1 MKNKNILETNEEL
14 LNYANEEADKIAKE
28 LGYEDGQDLVD
39 SVNAGL
45 KSSNPADVRAVSR
58 DAGKFTAKLSL
69 VVYEQVIYKQEG
81 IEKVYSWV
89 DKFDYKFLEFGNTLN
104 FINDVVT
111 TATTYDPSLFV
122 PNKTTDP
129 LVETFSGGFLKADKT
144 LSETSYQYKKS
155 LSIKK
160 HDWAPFFASG
170 KLGEMISTI
179 ITRMNTTYTLFK
191 AQKLQG
197 LIKNLA
203 SGSAQVSIANAGTNG
218 KDLKL
223 KKIDGTAPDTFAA
236 MIELLEHI
244 NNLTM
249 DVNKTNIGSDSTSIT
264 PISLEDLVIIVPKK
278 LKTLF
283 ENGILTR
290 LPNASKFQE
299 SVLFSSDRVIPAGVE
314 LQPIQNSTTKEV
326 DVVQGETPF
335 IDNNTIVV
343 LDKNAIKHCF
353 MVRENESQYFAENM
367 IEQLTIHI
375 WGFFVILPFAKGFVY
390 KNTNLMTAPN

>member
-1 MKNKNILETNEEL
+1 MSKKNILENNEEL
-14 LNYANEEADKIAKE
+14 LNYANEQADTIAQE

-39 SVNAGL
+39 AVNAGL

-58 DAGKFTAKLSL
+58 AAGKFTAKLSL
-69 VVYEQVIYKQEG
+69 VVYEQIIYKQEG

-89 DKFDYKFLEFGNTLN
+89 DKFDYKFLEFGNTIN

-111 TATTYDPSLFV
+111 TATTYDPNLFV
-122 PNKTTDP
+122 PNATTDP
-129 LVETFSGGFLKADKT
+129 LVETFSGGFLNSNKQLTD
-144 LSETSYQYKKS
+144 TSYQYKKS

-191 AQKLQG
+191 AQKVQG

-203 SGSAQVSIANAGTNG
+203 SGDAQVTIDNAGING

-223 KKIDGTAPDTFAA
+223 KKIDGTGADTFAS
-236 MIELLEHI
+236 MVELLGHI
-244 NNLTM
+244 NDLIN
-249 DVNKTNIGSDSTSIT
+249 DVNKTNIASDATSIA
-264 PISLEDLVIIVPKK
+264 PAMLEDLIIIVPKK
-278 LKTLF
+278 LKSKF
-283 ENGILTR
+283 DSGILTR
-290 LPNASKFQE
+290 LPSADKFNY
-299 SVLFSSDRVIPAGVE
+299 SVIFTNERLIQSGVE
-314 LQPIQNSTTKEV
+314 LQPVTNATTKEV
-326 DVVQGETPF
+326 DIVNNSTPF
-335 IDNNTIVV
+335 LDDNTIVV

-367 IEQLTIHI
+367 VEQLTIHI
-375 WGFFVILPFAKGFVY
+375 WGFFVIIPFAKGFVY
-390 KNTNLMTAPN
+390 KNTNLLTDPN